1 MTDKER
7 IQQLEQELLSYKSDG
22 MYALYFALNRKLN
35 ELSFSLN
42 NFTLD
47 LTSDDRTFD
56 RFQKLTTNIKD
67 MVESAN
73 WLRNNYLKMSEE
85 ESKDAEKK
93 GIPLIEQLAKANK
106 K

>member
-1 MTDKER
+1 MTDKQR
-7 IQQLEQELLSYKSDG
+7 IEDLEKELLSYKSDG
-22 MYALYFALNRKLN
+22 MFALYFSLNRKLN
-35 ELSFSLN
+35 ELAFSLN

-85 ESKDAEKK
+85 EAKEAEKK
-93 GIPLIEQLAKANK
+93 GIPLIEQLAKSNK

>member
-7 IQQLEQELLSYKSDG
+7 IQQLEAELFMYKGDG
-22 MYALYFALNRKLN
+22 MFALYFSLNRKLN
-35 ELSFSLN
+35 ELSHSLN

-47 LTSDDRTFD
+47 LTSDDKNFD
-56 RFQKLTTNIKD
+56 RFQKLTMSLRD

-73 WLRNNYLKMSEE
+73 WLRNNYLKMTED

-93 GIPLIEQLAKANK
+93 GIPLIEQLAKENRK
-106 K
+106 